1 MPRRDGTGPT
11 GRGPR
16 TGKGFGPCGRGSGF
30 GQGMGGGFGRRYV
43 EPATLTKEEQKKVLE
58 AELKQIDTEK
68 QELEKRLKEME

>member
-43 EPATLTKEEQKKVLE
+43 EPATLTKEEQKKV
-58 AELKQIDTEK
+58 
-68 QELEKRLKEME
+68 